1 MKVMQ
6 YREGRREREKEG
18 GRERKREGERERGR
32 EREKEGGR
40 ELGREGERER
50 ERWKGKKRGMGKSLF
65 GANFPNSKL
74 SNFPIIQQLPLQF
87 VSHETFRL
95 SKKGKATDLNIPGS
109 LEKRAAQAG
118 LKPTTTDY

>member
-6 YREGRREREKEG
+6 YREGS
-18 GRERKREGERERGR
+18 R

-40 ELGREGERER
+40 ELGREGGREGGKER
-50 ERWKGKKRGMGKSLF
+50 ERWKGKKRGMEKSLF

-109 LEKRAAQAG
+109 LEKSAAQAG